1 MILGVLLFARL
12 SEAAAI
18 SNTIKMDHFGY
29 RSADSKIAYFTAS
42 PGTVEIHRSSD
53 DSLAY
58 TVPVGSVTDKLTDTS
73 FGNGCYTAYVDN
85 DHVWWAD
92 FSALTETGRFY
103 ILSTTLVLRSYDF
116 SINDSIYLTP
126 MLATLKAMYLQ
137 RCGTDHPSAYAG
149 NWADSG
155 VCHPQDAAVTRSC
168 TSVTNYGTLD
178 LSGGWHDAGDYNKYI
193 GSTTVCNNWN
203 GDSGET
209 LWYMMSA
216 YELNP
221 TVYYDGQ
228 GNIPESSNGIPDILD
243 ECKWGLTWYLKM
255 QMTDK
260 HVLSIVHATN
270 YTGGAPASTDTTRR
284 YYYAS
289 NARTEAIFVAAV
301 AHGARVL
308 APFDPTFA
316 ATLKT
321 AALATWSTFVQG
333 SANSEEKL
341 WAAAE
346 VFRMDPTQTAAK
358 TYVDGYATW
367 GSYWVPFN
375 SPASYAIITYLQ
387 STGATAGTVTGM
399 KTAFGYHV
407 NSVFNLNDHY
417 NSGIASSDYY
427 WSSNQVKADYG
438 MALIWGVK
446 VGAMGTHT
454 APQCL
459 AHAEDFLHY
468 LNGANPMN
476 MTYMS
481 GTQDMGGVGL
491 GAKHGIYHLYHG
503 WFGNYGNAF
512 SKTNFVGKPAAAVD
526 SLYPYYAGTDNY
538 GISDS
543 GSSTYGPAPGFV
555 VDGPSYQYHDWSCGA
570 NGMSMPPN
578 LAGEAAAPYAK
589 AYRDWNWVDPGGYL
603 SVPWI
608 VNETGIYYCTSYTL
622 LAAQFMAPPVVGTPT
637 NTPTISNTRT
647 ASPTAT
653 PSPSFSATRTPSATA
668 SPTRSATGSPS
679 PSITRT
685 LSSTVSPSP
694 SATGSRTATSSAT
707 PSPSASPSPTVSPS
721 RSMTPSVGASLS
733 ATPSVTLSPV
743 LTPTSTATRTATP
756 SPSTTRT
763 ATPSPS
769 PSPTVS
775 PSRSMTPSV
784 GASVSATPSVTKS
797 PVLTPTSTA
806 TRSATPGPS
815 GTRTATRSPTAALT
829 ATRTPT
835 RTETP
840 TATLSYTPGNSATAV
855 STATFTK
862 TSVPGSSESL
872 AIQAHGPA
880 NSPNPAAILCKL
892 VGDAESLEV
901 KVYSKS
907 MVCVGTAVTGP
918 QAEGWRFIPLPA
930 AMGTVG
936 NGLYYY
942 VLSAQ
947 GAGGQVKAPGIGKFY
962 ILR

>member
-1 MILGVLLFARL
+1 MILGILLFARI

-29 RSADSKIAYFTAS
+29 RSVDPKIAYFTAS

-58 TVPVGSVTDKLTDTS
+58 AVPVGSVTDKLADTS
-73 FGNGCYTAYVDN
+73 WNNGCYTAYIDN
-85 DHVWWAD
+85 DHVWWVD

-103 ILSTTLVLRSYDF
+103 ILSTTLNLRSYDF
-116 SINDSIYLTP
+116 SINDSIYLAP
-126 MLATLKAMYLQ
+126 LLATLKAMYLQ
-137 RCGTDHPSAYAG
+137 RCGTAHPATYAG
-149 NWADSG
+149 NWADNS
-155 VCHPQDAAVTRSC
+155 VCHPQDAAVTRAC
-168 TSVTNYGTLD
+168 GTMTDYGTLN

-193 GSTTVCNNWN
+193 GDTSVCGYNWN
-203 GDSGET
+203 GDSGDA
-209 LWYMMSA
+209 LWQMFSA
-216 YELNP
+216 YDLNP
-221 TVYYDGQ
+221 TLFYDGQ
-228 GNIPESSNGIPDILD
+228 GNIPESGNGIPDILD
-243 ECKWGLTWYLKM
+243 ECKWGLDWYLKM
-255 QMTDK
+255 QMPDK
-260 HVLSIVHATN
+260 HVLSVVHAEN
-270 YTGGAPASTDTTRR
+270 YTGGSPASTDLTRR
-284 YYYAS
+284 YYFYDGTAKTRRS
-289 NARTEAIFVAAV
+289 QAIWVACV
-301 AHGARVL
+301 AHGARIF
-308 APFDPTFA
+308 AGIDPVYS
-316 ATLKT
+316 ATLKA
-321 AALATWSTFVQG
+321 AALATWTTWVSGAPST
-333 SANSEEKL
+333 EEKL

-367 GSYWVPFN
+367 SAYVWISYYSAMSRAV
-375 SPASYAIITYLQ
+375 ITYIQ
-387 STGATAGTVTGM
+387 ASGATAATVNGM
-399 KTAFGYHV
+399 KTNWGNKV
-407 NSVFNLNDHY
+407 NNTFYWNQAPRDHY
-417 NSGIASSDYY
+417 NSGIAQTDYF
-427 WSSNQVKADYG
+427 WSSNGVKADYG
-438 MALIWGVK
+438 MSLVWGVK
-446 VGAMGTHT
+446 LGATGSYSSVS
-454 APQCL
+454 CL

-468 LNGANPMN
+468 LHGANPMN
-476 MTYMS
+476 MVYMS

-503 WFGNYGNAF
+503 WFGSYGSAF
-512 SKTNFVGKPAAAVD
+512 SKSRFIGKPSGVTD

-538 GISDS
+538 GIPDNDV
-543 GSSTYGPAPGFV
+543 STYGPPPGFV
-555 VDGPSYQYHDWSCGA
+555 VDGPTYQYHDWGCGA

-578 LAGEAAAPYAK
+578 LPGEAAAPYAK

-622 LAAQFMAPPVVGTPT
+622 LAAQFQEPPVVGTPT

-685 LSSTVSPSP
+685 LSSTASPSP
-694 SATGSRTATSSAT
+694 SATGTRTATLSAT
-707 PSPSASPSPTVSPS
+707 PSPSPSPSPTVSPS

-733 ATPSVTLSPV
+733 ATPSVT
-743 LTPTSTATRTATP
+743 
-756 SPSTTRT
+756 
-763 ATPSPS
+763 
-769 PSPTVS
+769 
-775 PSRSMTPSV
+775 
-784 GASVSATPSVTKS
+784 KS
-797 PVLTPTSTA
+797 PVLTPTSTVTRSATPSPSATRTATPTAALSAVLTPTSSA

-829 ATRTPT
+829 ATRTAT

-840 TATLSYTPGNSATAV
+840 TATLSYTPGSGATAV

-907 MVCVGTAVTGP
+907 MVCV
-918 QAEGWRFIPLPA
+918 
-930 AMGTVG
+930 
-936 NGLYYY
+936 
-942 VLSAQ
+942 
-947 GAGGQVKAPGIGKFY
+947 
-962 ILR
+962 